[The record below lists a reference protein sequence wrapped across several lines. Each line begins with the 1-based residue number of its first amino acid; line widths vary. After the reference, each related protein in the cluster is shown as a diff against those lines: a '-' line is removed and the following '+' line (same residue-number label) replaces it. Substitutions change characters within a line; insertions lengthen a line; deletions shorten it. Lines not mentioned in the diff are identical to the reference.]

1 MQSSFG
7 ILKIFP
13 SLLVNLKTFRSNS
26 RLSNVDFKWGKKRTC
41 SIFFSLQRFLA
52 RVAKTGAS
60 SSKVPEL
67 NRILVFHLKL
77 LLETGKKRSH
87 LFTFERKKPV
97 MVASFS
103 LGFSSFEA
111 VSSCLELKRLKNY
124 VLHPILFFSHFSL
137 QRGFFSESFRLNL
150 QLDFFSLSLEI
161 KFVWRL
167 KPKSDWWPWQTK
179 LYWLAKVVYCAGAG

>member
-1 MQSSFG
+1 MRQE
-7 ILKIFP
+7 KN
-13 SLLVNLKTFRSNS
+13 LLH
-26 RLSNVDFKWGKKRTC
+26 
-41 SIFFSLQRFLA
+41 FFSLQRFLA

-111 VSSCLELKRLKNY
+111 SSSCLELKRLKND
-124 VLHPILFFSHFSL
+124 VPHPIFQSFLSSE
-137 QRGFFSESFRLNL
+137 RFFSESFRLNL

>member
-1 MQSSFG
+1 MSTLNETRKELAPSFFAATIPGPSRKNWRFELKSAGIESNPSFPFKASSQDG
-7 ILKIFP
+7 QKA
-13 SLLVNLKTFRSNS
+13 
-26 RLSNVDFKWGKKRTC
+26 
-41 SIFFSLQRFLA
+41 FSLVYVRTK
-52 RVAKTGAS
+52 KT
-60 SSKVPEL
+60 
-67 NRILVFHLKL
+67 
-77 LLETGKKRSH
+77 
-87 LFTFERKKPV
+87 V

-167 KPKSDWWPWQTK
+167 KPKSDWWP
-179 LYWLAKVVYCAGAG
+179 